1 MKIGVISDTHDLL
14 REEVK
19 INLKGCD
26 AILHAG
32 DHCNNIVRSQLQK
45 IAPVHSVLG
54 NCDYYLAG
62 DLPEDLLIELD
73 HVKIYMIHDEN
84 RICRDIS
91 EADIVIT
98 GHTHK
103 YRCEKT
109 GGRTFLNPGSC
120 GPRSFRGGVTMA
132 FIETDGKG
140 GYKITG
146 VDLTED
152 APVQKSAQA
161 EYALIDKT
169 LIKTVMK
176 DIRSGRA
183 ASEIAAK
190 RGISKETAETICR
203 MYYTHPG
210 VDADGIMSRMGL

>member
-103 YRCEKT
+103 YMCYVNN
-109 GGRTFLNPGSC
+109 GRTYLNPGSC
-120 GPRSFRGGVTMA
+120 GPKSFRGGVTMA
-132 FIETDGKG
+132 YLETDGKG
-140 GYKITG
+140 GFKVSM
-146 VDLTED
+146 VDLLKD
-152 APVQKSAQA
+152 AAGVCG
-161 EYALIDKT
+161 YALIDKT
-169 LIKTVMK
+169 LIKAVMK
-176 DIRSGRA
+176 DIASGRA
-183 ASEIAAK
+183 ASEIAT
-190 RGISKETAETICR
+190 RHNISKDTAETICR

>member
-103 YRCEKT
+103 YMCYENN
-109 GGRTFLNPGSC
+109 GRTYLNPGSC
-120 GPRSFRGGVTMA
+120 GPKSFRGGVTMA
-132 FIETDGKG
+132 YLETDGKG
-140 GYKITG
+140 GFKVSM
-146 VDLTED
+146 VDLLKD
-152 APVQKSAQA
+152 AAGVCG
-161 EYALIDKT
+161 YALIDKT
-169 LIKTVMK
+169 LIKAVMK
-176 DIRSGRA
+176 DIASGRA
-183 ASEIAAK
+183 ASEIAT
-190 RGISKETAETICR
+190 RHNISKDTAETICR

>member
-45 IAPVHSVLG
+45 IAPVYSVLG
-54 NCDYYLAG
+54 NCDYL
-62 DLPEDLLIELD
+62 LSQELSEDLMIELD
-73 HVKIYMIHDEN
+73 HVKIYMIHDAE
-84 RICRDIS
+84 RIWRDIS
-91 EADIVIT
+91 DRDIIIT

-103 YRCEKT
+103 YMCYENN
-109 GGRTFLNPGSC
+109 GRTYLNPGSC
-120 GPRSFRGGVTMA
+120 GPKSFRGGVTMA
-132 FIETDGKG
+132 YLETDGKG
-140 GYKITG
+140 GFKVSM
-146 VDLTED
+146 VDLLKD
-152 APVQKSAQA
+152 AAGVCG
-161 EYALIDKT
+161 YALIDKT
-169 LIKTVMK
+169 LIKAVMK
-176 DIRSGRA
+176 DIASGRA
-183 ASEIAAK
+183 ASEIAT
-190 RGISKETAETICR
+190 RHNISKDTAETICR